1 MEEIKETDRKKALF
15 RMICIV
21 MVALLFV
28 PLLYSGIY
36 LSAFW
41 DPYSRF
47 DKVPVAFVN
56 QDQPVV
62 RDGKTYHLGQDIQ
75 DSIEDNKSIGW
86 HFVSYDEAKRG
97 IRGAT
102 YYALIVIPADFSK
115 KIAEAKKGKLER
127 PSIIYEGNK
136 GKNYVFAQVSQRA
149 AENIKEKITGTIQ
162 KEAVKAL
169 TKGLYDVKDSLKDAS
184 DGAHDL
190 QTGTKKLAAGSSRLS
205 AGIHDAANGSQKL
218 QDGLEKAAAGQTKL
232 STGLNTL
239 VDGLEQF
246 KGGITQSA
254 SDISVLSEG
263 AKTVSNRL
271 QQLTTAIDQAN
282 LSQGLTASAD
292 SISQLKEALSQ
303 ASSLLEKTNDPASIA
318 RAREIVAQLITTM
331 NDQDLEKR
339 LTTSASAADDLI
351 SILKRLKRGAE
362 KVAEGTKALESAAQG
377 VDQLLDGAKKLQSG
391 SHDLQKGLN
400 TAANKTAELTT
411 GLTKLETG
419 AKQLNA
425 GIDSANQG
433 AGKLQDGLK
442 AGYEKMNDHLTFTVE
457 GISNYVKNPL
467 AIKDKTINK
476 VKYYGEGLAPYFISL
491 SLWLGAMLINLVLS
505 LTKLTDVVKTKFL
518 KTYFRTFISGS
529 ILVMIQAVI
538 LSLVLV
544 FGMGIDTVNQPLFF
558 LGNMFISVVFF
569 TIMYGLTYAI
579 GLIGTPIVFIL
590 FILQL
595 ASSGGTF
602 PIETAPKFFRVLS
615 PFFPMTYTVEGL
627 RMITSGITASRL
639 MTITTILAV
648 FLLIFLIGGYILN
661 RAFKGLRTIKAEL
674 D

>member
-1 MEEIKETDRKKALF
+1 MEETKETDRKRALF
-15 RMICIV
+15 RIICIV
-21 MVALLFV
+21 MVAILFV

-62 RDGKTYHLGQDIQ
+62 RDGKTYHLGREIQ
-75 DSIEDNKSIGW
+75 ESLEDNKSIGW

-97 IRGAT
+97 IRGTT
-102 YYALIVIPADFSK
+102 YYAMIVIPADFSK
-115 KIAEAKKGKLER
+115 KIAESKKGKLER
-127 PSIIYEGNK
+127 STIIYEGNK

-169 TKGLYDVKDSLKDAS
+169 AKGLYDVKDSLKVAS

-190 QTGTKKLAAGSSRLS
+190 RNGTKQLAAGSSQLA
-205 AGIHDAANGSQKL
+205 AGIHNAANGSQKL
-218 QDGLEKAAAGQTKL
+218 QDGLEKVAAGQTKL
-232 STGLNTL
+232 STGLNTI
-239 VDGLEQF
+239 VGGLAQF
-246 KGGITQSA
+246 KRGITQSA
-254 SDISVLSEG
+254 SDISVLTEG
-263 AKTVSNRL
+263 ANTVSNEL
-271 QQLTTAIDQAN
+271 QQLTTVIEQAN
-282 LSQGLTASAD
+282 LSQGDL
-292 SISQLKEALSQ
+292 ISQLKEALSQ
-303 ASSLLEKTNDPASIA
+303 TSALLEKTDDPASIA
-318 RAREIVAQLITTM
+318 RAKEIVTQLNTTL
-331 NDQDLEKR
+331 NGKNPEKR
-339 LTTSASAADDLI
+339 LTTSATGAEDLV
-351 SILKRLKRGAE
+351 SFLKKLKRGAD
-362 KVAEGTKALESAAQG
+362 KVAEGTKALENAAQG
-377 VDQLLDGAKKLQSG
+377 VNQLLDGAKKLQSG

-419 AKQLNA
+419 ANQLNA

-433 AGKLQDGLK
+433 AGNLQAGLK

-457 GISNYVKNPL
+457 GISDYVKNPL

-491 SLWLGAMLINLVLS
+491 SLWLGAMLMNLVLS
-505 LTKLTDVVKTKFL
+505 LIKLTDVMETKFL
-518 KTYFRTFISGS
+518 KTYLRTFISGS
-529 ILVMIQAVI
+529 ILVMVQALI

-544 FGMGIDTVNQPLFF
+544 FGIGIDTVNQPLFF

-569 TIMYGLTYAI
+569 SIMYGLAYAI

-627 RMITSGITASRL
+627 RMITSGVNASRL
-639 MTITTILAV
+639 MTIIIILAV